1 MANVPP
7 ATVTITSTT
16 GPGVSAV
23 ATAFTN
29 VVDLEFDFAK
39 NTIKITHAGGLTIT
53 YYDYSALA
61 TLTWTITA
69 GATTITM
76 ST

>member
-7 ATVTITSTT
+7 ARVTITSTT
-16 GPGVSAV
+16 GPGVA
-23 ATAFTN
+23 ATATIFSN
-29 VVDLEFDFAK
+29 VVDFEVDFNK
-39 NTIKITHAGGLTIT
+39 NTIKITHNGGLTIS
-53 YYDYSALA
+53 YYDYSVLA

-69 GATTITM
+69 GVTAIVA